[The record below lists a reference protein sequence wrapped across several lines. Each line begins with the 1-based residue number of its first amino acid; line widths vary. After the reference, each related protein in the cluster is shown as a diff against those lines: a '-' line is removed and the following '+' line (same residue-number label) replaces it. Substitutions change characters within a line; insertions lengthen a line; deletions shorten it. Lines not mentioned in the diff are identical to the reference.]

1 VQTLTG
7 KILSPWAPKPSLQ
20 KAILDSKTSHIQ
32 ESSQCSTGRERE
44 REGGRERKRERERER
59 EINGKEQRTQ
69 YAQMIFLTKVK
80 RNSIGEGKPFNKQS

>member
-1 VQTLTG
+1 MIVRLP
-7 KILSPWAPKPSLQ
+7 IYRNPVSVALA
-20 KAILDSKTSHIQ
+20 
-32 ESSQCSTGRERE
+32 EREKE
-44 REGGRERKRERERER
+44 REGEREKERER

>member
-1 VQTLTG
+1 MIVRLP
-7 KILSPWAPKPSLQ
+7 IYRNPVSVALA
-20 KAILDSKTSHIQ
+20 
-32 ESSQCSTGRERE
+32 EREKE
-44 REGGRERKRERERER
+44 REGERERERERER